1 MLNAKQF
8 DKLFGK
14 TQIVWQI
21 LTLFGKHLF
30 CLANIIF
37 VWQTFFVWQIH
48 CFRLANTILFGKI
61 IEPIKQFGIQ
71 HDLVKQFVKLFELF
85 SGSVGVQRCRTDTAI
100 VCWIRTQFVD
110 VE

>member
-48 CFRLANTILFGKI
+48 CFCLANTILFGKI

-71 HDLVKQFVKLFELF
+71 VSKHDYM
-85 SGSVGVQRCRTDTAI
+85 
-100 VCWIRTQFVD
+100 
-110 VE
+110 